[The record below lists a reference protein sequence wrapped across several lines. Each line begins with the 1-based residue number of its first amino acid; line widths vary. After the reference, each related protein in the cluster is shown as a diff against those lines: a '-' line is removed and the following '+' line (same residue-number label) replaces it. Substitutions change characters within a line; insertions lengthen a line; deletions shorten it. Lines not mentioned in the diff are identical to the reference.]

1 LNAGFYCP
9 GRQRVPDRSL
19 PFTSSAVGGNFG
31 SCASSRTHTYGTN
44 PDVFDRAATE
54 RWTVGTVQAPT
65 CMVHERHG
73 VVGSQHAAGAVCLD
87 VRQELLLRRR
97 TSGSASAI
105 APGVA
110 LGLFGSYRKRAA
122 QSKSHSWVATP
133 TSTRSAEGAG
143 VLPAT
148 AVHRS
153 HLGIDQEAIKGSDD

>member
-1 LNAGFYCP
+1 M
-9 GRQRVPDRSL
+9 Q
-19 PFTSSAVGGNFG
+19 
-31 SCASSRTHTYGTN
+31 
-44 PDVFDRAATE
+44 E
-54 RWTVGTVQAPT
+54 PT

-73 VVGSQHAAGAVCLD
+73 VVYSQHAARAVCLD
-87 VRQELLLRRR
+87 VREELLFRRR

-122 QSKSHSWVATP
+122 QSKSHSWVATA